1 MTEPTKTAA
10 PALSQAG
17 GPGLKRVLTLRQL
30 VWFGLSYLA
39 PIGIFTQFGVLT
51 GVTHGMTTLSYS
63 VAMAVILLTALSY
76 AKLSAVFPVAG
87 SAYTYVQRAVNPHA
101 GFLTGWMLL
110 LDYLLLPM
118 VCVLL
123 LGLFLHKEVPA
134 APAWVWI
141 FLSVL
146 IIAFINSRGIE
157 PTVAVNT
164 WTVLLQAAFSLL
176 FLFVAVRLL
185 LSGGGA
191 ESFLS
196 WEAIYNP
203 AEFERDSF
211 LLSVGTLTIAF
222 LGFDAV
228 TTLAEETLQPEK
240 TVGRALLLICLIA
253 GVFFILIS
261 YLCQLAWPSG
271 WKEITD
277 PNTGFFEIALH
288 LQADYMQPLYAWISN
303 LASLTCAIAG
313 QAAAARLL
321 FGMGRDG
328 ALPKSVFAYVHP
340 RWRTPIP
347 SILLVSLLSLSAV
360 LFTDS
365 LLEVMALISFG
376 ALAGFAMVNLA
387 VIFYFYR
394 KKNRYSPAA
403 ILEYLLCPL
412 LGAGCCLYFLW
423 FLPVAVKLL
432 GLSWLGLGI
441 FYLAFMTHGFRRQP
455 PGLKLE

>member
-10 PALSQAG
+10 SAPSQAG

-101 GFLTGWMLL
+101 GFLTGWMML

-123 LGLFLHKEVPA
+123 LGLFLHKEIPA

-141 FLSVL
+141 FLSVF
-146 IIAFINSRGIE
+146 IIALINSRGIE
-157 PTVAVNT
+157 PTITVNT

-211 LLSVGTLTIAF
+211 LLSVGTMTIAF

-240 TVGRALLLICLIA
+240 TVGRALLLICLLA
-253 GVFFILIS
+253 GGFFILIS

-271 WKEITD
+271 WKEISD

-328 ALPKSVFAYVHP
+328 ALPKSVFAYIHP

-347 SILLVSLLSLSAV
+347 AILLVSLLSLSAV

-394 KKNRYSPAA
+394 KEMRCSPAA

-423 FLPVAVKLL
+423 FLPVSVKLL
-432 GLSWLGLGI
+432 GLSWLSAGI
-441 FYLAFMTHGFRRQP
+441 VYLAFTTRGFRRQP